1 MRIGLLADV
10 HSNVDCLERAVGE
23 LTGQV
28 DQIYLAGDAIS
39 AHRFS
44 GEVMEIIRASEMV
57 YIAGNHERDWLS
69 PQGVRARQKATAA
82 EIEFIES
89 APARIEAKAGSRRII
104 MVHGSPWEP
113 YNEYITPSSGLI
125 ERMPELE
132 ADFVFLGHTHIPMVR
147 PVNGTLVVNPGSV
160 GDPRGPSTGGM
171 ATYAIVDTERRE
183 AEIRKF
189 PWVPP
194 RRR

>member
-10 HSNVDCLERAVGE
+10 HSNVDCLERAVSE
-23 LTGQV
+23 LTGNV
-28 DQIYLAGDAIS
+28 DQIFLAGDAIS
-39 AHRFS
+39 AHRYS
-44 GEVMEIIRASEMV
+44 SEVMEIIKAHDIV

-69 PQGVRARQKATAA
+69 PQGIRARQKATPA
-82 EIEFIES
+82 EIAFIEN
-89 APARIEAKAGSRRII
+89 APAKIEMKAGTRRVL

-113 YNEYITPSSGLI
+113 YNEYIMPTSKLI
-125 ERMPELE
+125 DRMPELE
-132 ADFVFLGHTHIPMVR
+132 SDFVFLGHTHIPMVR

-183 AEIRKF
+183 AEIRAF

-194 RRR
+194 RRS

>member
-1 MRIGLLADV
+1 
-10 HSNVDCLERAVGE
+10 
-23 LTGQV
+23 
-28 DQIYLAGDAIS
+28 
-39 AHRFS
+39 
-44 GEVMEIIRASEMV
+44 MEIIQAREIV

-69 PQGVRARQKATAA
+69 PRGVRARQSATPAQVK
-82 EIEFIES
+82 FIES
-89 APARIEAKAGSRRII
+89 APSTIATKAGQRRIL

-113 YNEYITPSSGLI
+113 YDEYIMPTSGLI
-125 ERMPELE
+125 ERMPELGS
-132 ADFVFLGHTHIPMVR
+132 DFVFLGHTHVPMVR

-183 AEIRKF
+183 AEIRRF
-189 PWVPP
+189 PWVPH

>member
-10 HSNVDCLERAVGE
+10 HSNADCLERAVLE
-23 LTGQV
+23 LTGNV
-28 DQIYLAGDAIS
+28 DQIFLAGDAIS

-44 GEVMEIIRASEMV
+44 REVMEIIQAHDMV

-69 PQGVRARQKATAA
+69 PQGARARQNATEA
-82 EIEFIES
+82 EVGFIAS
-89 APARIEAKAGSRRII
+89 APAQVEAKAGSRRIL

-113 YNEYITPSSGLI
+113 YNEYIMPNSPLI

-132 ADFVFLGHTHIPMVR
+132 SDFVFLGHTHVPMVR

-160 GDPRGPSTGGM
+160 GDPRGPATKGM
-171 ATYAIVDTERRE
+171 ATYAIVDTERRD
-183 AEIRKF
+183 AEIRTF